1 MNTIHITENKKRL
14 AFVVHPEKKT
24 ELVEWSYFNKNLLQQ
39 HEIIASG
46 EAAKILKGTLHI
58 PVTTFL
64 TSSYE
69 GYAELNNLVAEGKV
83 DAIILFWDKD
93 EETPL
98 QRNGIR
104 ELVHTALEA
113 DIIIANNKVTA
124 DFIITSP
131 LMAAENGGNN
141 DEVITLKKNDAA

>member
-46 EAAKILKGTLHI
+46 EAAKILEGTLHI

-141 DEVITLKKNDAA
+141 DEVITLKKNNAA

>member
-1 MNTIHITENKKRL
+1 MNTIHITENKKKV
-14 AFVVHPEKKT
+14 AFVVHPDKKS
-24 ELVEWSYFNKNLLQQ
+24 ELVEWSYFNKNLLEQ

-46 EAAKILKGTLHI
+46 EAANILEGTLHI
-58 PVTTFL
+58 PIVTYL

-69 GYAELNNLVAEGKV
+69 GYSELNNMIEEGKV
-83 DAIILFWDKD
+83 DAIILFWNNED
-93 EETPL
+93 ETPL

-104 ELVHTALEA
+104 ELIHNALEA

-131 LMAAENGGNN
+131 LMDTDNSN
-141 DEVITLKKNDAA
+141 DEPALKKSNAA